1 MPQKRRWPILWR
13 KDVSLLLGT
22 GLGALST
29 VFAAGLITV
38 RNTLGIQSTT
48 DDVVTDTGQIL
59 DTTAADQNNA
69 VLLHVMADTG
79 NVRGDLDTIREAAIW
94 PDDPQK
100 ARE

>member
-1 MPQKRRWPILWR
+1 MISSVLESLETPVVPQKRRWPILWR

-48 DDVVTDTGQIL
+48 DDVVTDTGQL
-59 DTTAADQNNA
+59 YAEQS
-69 VLLHVMADTG
+69 
-79 NVRGDLDTIREAAIW
+79 
-94 PDDPQK
+94 
-100 ARE
+100 